1 MSSTV
6 SEPPERTI
14 KATRCK
20 HCGRQTYLQY
30 LPIPNTET
38 KWVLFDRHD
47 GKLHHCMIKPLDSWK
62 KRLIQDALNSM
73 SLNNNDESRKR
84 EVVRRI
90 DMVIEDLNYI
100 RQSILTAS

>member
-1 MSSTV
+1 
-6 SEPPERTI
+6 
-14 KATRCK
+14 
-20 HCGRQTYLQY
+20 
-30 LPIPNTET
+30 
-38 KWVLFDRHD
+38 
-47 GKLHHCMIKPLDSWK
+47 MIKPLDSWK